1 MDNHSIDFLL
11 NIEEVNKIVSIFQ
24 NENAEIRLV
33 GGCVRNALL
42 NKNYK
47 DIDCAVNI
55 HPNDTTKILQK
66 NNIKFQDFAKKYGS
80 VSAFINNKKIEITSL
95 RKDIAQKG
103 RHTDILYTEDW
114 KIDAVRRDFTINALY
129 ITSEGKL
136 IDYFDGLKDL
146 KENKIKFIGN
156 IEKRIKED
164 FLRIYRYFRFLGI
177 FEEPNVIE
185 NYEDI
190 LNQYLIESFK
200 YLSNDI
206 LRQEILK
213 IFRNPFPLNSFFYN
227 IANKEKRF
235 WIKQINKHFI
245 ENKYELGLKKCI
257 NKIDALIK

>member
-1 MDNHSIDFLL
+1 MDNYSIDFLL

-24 NENAEIRLV
+24 NEKAEIRLV

-129 ITSEGKL
+129 LTSEGKL

-177 FEEPNVIE
+177 FEEPNVIS

-190 LNQYLIESFK
+190 LNQYLIESFH
-200 YLSNDI
+200 YLSNEI
-206 LRQEILK
+206 IRNEILK
-213 IFRNPFPLNSFFYN
+213 MLKNPFPLNSFSNFHNPEKKYYWLEKTTQHFLKQKYQLG
-227 IANKEKRF
+227 IEKCLNKVDEF
-235 WIKQINKHFI
+235 F
-245 ENKYELGLKKCI
+245 
-257 NKIDALIK
+257 